1 MGLTLF
7 ATSQS
12 ASVVL
17 RDYKGKKATC
27 KLRKATTLND
37 ARQFAEALATYS
49 RAAVISYSHTE
60 TNYVD
65 DNKTGQEEA
74 FTTVLGEHYDRVE
87 QKCKLLYKDADSGD
101 MISVS
106 IPAPNDS
113 CFDGDQEPTSK
124 MAEDFADAIG
134 TATTRES
141 KNLIYMGGGLSSKL
155 SKIRKARRSGV

>member
-7 ATSQS
+7 ATSHI
-12 ASVVL
+12 ASVTL
-17 RDYKGKKATC
+17 RDYKGRIARC
-27 KLRKATTLND
+27 VLRKATTLND
-37 ARQFAEALATYS
+37 ARQFADALATYS

-65 DNKTGQEEA
+65 DDKTGEEQWGA
-74 FTTVLGEHYDRVE
+74 TVAQEHYDRAQ
-87 QKCKLLYKDADSGD
+87 QKCKLMYKDADTGD

-113 CFDGDQEPTSK
+113 CFDGDQEPTAK

-134 TATTRES
+134 AATTRES
-141 KNLIYMGGGLSSKL
+141 DNLIYLGGGLVSKL
-155 SKIRKARRSGV
+155 KGIRKAKRAGV